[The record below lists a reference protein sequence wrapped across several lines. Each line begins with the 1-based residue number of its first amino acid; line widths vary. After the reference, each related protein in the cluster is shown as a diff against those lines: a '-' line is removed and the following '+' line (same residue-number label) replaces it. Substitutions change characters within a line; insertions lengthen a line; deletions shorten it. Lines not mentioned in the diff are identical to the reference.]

1 MRALADSGCCKS
13 SDCRRRGNV
22 ARHILY
28 FMQERTNCQPAKK
41 TAHEDGHDGIGGGRI
56 GDVGKYIQKTKMKIM
71 LFGNGFFRKKD
82 INSTYD

>member
-1 MRALADSGCCKS
+1 MRTVAYKADVAGTGMWQDTFFVS
-13 SDCRRRGNV
+13 CRK
-22 ARHILY
+22 
-28 FMQERTNCQPAKK
+28 ERTGSPQRKQLMK
-41 TAHEDGHDGIGGGRI
+41 MGDRI

>member
-1 MRALADSGCCKS
+1 MRTVAYKADVAGTGMWQDTFFVS
-13 SDCRRRGNV
+13 CRKP
-22 ARHILY
+22 
-28 FMQERTNCQPAKK
+28 TKK
-41 TAHEDGHDGIGGGRI
+41 TAHEDGYDGIRGDRI